1 MAGIL
6 YVVATPIGN
15 LEDITFRALRVL
27 REVAII
33 AAEDTRR
40 TARLLQ
46 HYSISTPTTSLH
58 EHNERTR
65 TPELIARLT
74 RGETVAVVSDAGT
87 PLISDPG
94 GMLVAAAHD
103 AGIRVE
109 PIPGASAAMAAVSAS
124 GLPADQI
131 LFVGFPPSRGNDRKR
146 WLTALRDEPR
156 LLVFFEAPHRI
167 VACLTDLLEI
177 FGDRLTAVGRELT
190 KAHEELAVRPI
201 SEHLQQLT
209 TLRGEFTVVVAPAE
223 PLPDAPA
230 DLPET
235 SVLLREFGELTNYS
249 ASSRRE
255 AVKLLARKYR
265 VGSRTMYQLLE
276 KESAD

>member
-1 MAGIL
+1 MPGIL

-15 LEDITFRALRVL
+15 LEDITLRALRVL

-65 TPELIARLT
+65 TPELIGRLQ
-74 RGETVAVVSDAGT
+74 RGDSVAVVSDAGT
-87 PLISDPG
+87 PVVSDPG

-109 PIPGASAAMAAVSAS
+109 PIPGPSAALAAVSAS

-131 LFVGFPPSRGNDRKR
+131 LILGFPPSRANDRRR
-146 WLTALRDEPR
+146 WLKGLKNEPR

-167 VACLTDLLEI
+167 VASLRDLLEI
-177 FGDRLTAVGRELT
+177 FGDRFCAVGRELT
-190 KAHEELAVRPI
+190 KAHEQLVVQPI
-201 SEHLQQLT
+201 SRHLESFT
-209 TLRGEFTVVVAPAE
+209 EPKGEFTVVVAPAE
-223 PLPDAPA
+223 PLPEAPVELPDAGA
-230 DLPET
+230 
-235 SVLLREFGELTNYS
+235 LLREFGDLTNS
-249 ASSRRE
+249 SPGSRRE

-265 VGSRTMYQLLE
+265 VPTRTMYQMLE
-276 KESAD
+276 AERQD